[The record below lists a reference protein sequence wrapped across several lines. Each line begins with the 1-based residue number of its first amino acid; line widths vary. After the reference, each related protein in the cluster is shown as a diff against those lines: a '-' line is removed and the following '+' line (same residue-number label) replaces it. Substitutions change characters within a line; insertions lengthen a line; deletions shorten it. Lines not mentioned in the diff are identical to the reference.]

1 MESEPKNSNLTEN
14 RPRWVVGA
22 LALVLIG
29 LELSQISTNY
39 RVVEAYAPPHATGI
53 LDAVDRLAV
62 AHALRIVL
70 IATLLTGWRWSLWV
84 AGLSFLV
91 VYLPN
96 PWVSGTLMN
105 SISAALFF
113 LPISMVALWF
123 DKRLLF
129 PWRTDLKRYEVS
141 QPQGLI
147 SVLLDHSAEFGDR
160 HDAAMDLAAF
170 DDTNTVAAL
179 TQIKNDPREDPDI
192 VEEAAQ
198 SLLEI
203 HARAESNLRAS
214 DGCSSLARTIT

>member
-1 MESEPKNSNLTEN
+1 MESEPGNSDPTEN
-14 RPRWVVGA
+14 WPRWVVGA
-22 LALVLIG
+22 LALALIG
-29 LELSQISTNY
+29 LEILQTFANY
-39 RVVEAYAPPHATGI
+39 RVVEAYAPPDATGVF
-53 LDAVDRLAV
+53 DAVDRLTI

-84 AGLSFLV
+84 TGLSFLV

-105 SISAALFF
+105 SIAAALFF

-129 PWRTDLKRYEVS
+129 PWRSDLKRHELS

-147 SVLLDHSAEFGDR
+147 SVLLDPDAEFGDR
-160 HDAAMDLAAF
+160 HDAAMGLASY
-170 DDTNTVAAL
+170 DDTDAVAAL
-179 TQIKNDPREDPDI
+179 TQIKSDPREDADI

-198 SLLEI
+198 SLLKI
-203 HARAESNLRAS
+203 HARAESN
-214 DGCSSLARTIT
+214 